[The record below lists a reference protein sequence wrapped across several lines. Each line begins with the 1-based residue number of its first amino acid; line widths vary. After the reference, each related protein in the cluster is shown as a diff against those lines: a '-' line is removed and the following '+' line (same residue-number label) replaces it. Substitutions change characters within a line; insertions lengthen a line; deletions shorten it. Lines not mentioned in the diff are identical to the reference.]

1 MYLRSLS
8 LKNFRNYSNQTID
21 FHSTFNFIFGKN
33 AQGKTNLLEAIYF
46 LGHLKSF
53 RTAVFDELISKESKE
68 PRVIHPAVIES
79 SLMREGLDHEVRIVL
94 EDGKKGV
101 WLNQKRPSLYRD
113 YHGLIPVI
121 LFEPWEVY
129 LFRESPSMRRKFLD
143 RAVFLDYSPF
153 LKIAREYETVVV
165 QKNKLL
171 KDLRDSRR
179 EFLDDDAELEV
190 WNEKLAS
197 LGSEVVFCRLRWME
211 KVNRFLSDEYRLISK
226 GTEEMNLSYVSTCSW
241 ENFEKNGD
249 KADIYRELVKKIKEK
264 GTEEKQRC
272 ESLIGPH
279 RDDWLATLGNRP
291 LGTMGSQGENRCGI
305 IAIKSIQVKI
315 YREEKGFPP
324 IFILDD
330 VGSELDADRSEALFH
345 TLLESSGQ
353 VFLTTTEPAKISNN
367 FNIKGQAQGAS
378 FLVEEG
384 KIRVLG

>member
-1 MYLRSLS
+1 MYLSSLS
-8 LKNFRNYSNQTID
+8 LKNFRNYNNQTID

-53 RTAVFDELISKESKE
+53 RTSAFEELISKESTESTKSTK
-68 PRVIHPAVIES
+68 IGSAVIES
-79 SLMREGLDHEVRIVL
+79 SFVREELDHQVRIVL

-101 WLNQKRPSLYRD
+101 WLNQKRPSLYQD
-113 YHGLIPVI
+113 YYGLIPVI

-143 RAVFLDYSPF
+143 RAVFLDTSSF
-153 LKIAREYETVVV
+153 LKIAREFETVVA
-165 QKNKLL
+165 QKNRLL

-179 EFLDDDAELEV
+179 DDEAQLEV

-226 GTEEMNLSYVSTCSW
+226 GTEEMKLSYVSTCSW
-241 ENFEKNGD
+241 KNFEKNGD
-249 KADIYRELVKKIKEK
+249 KADIYRELVQKIEEKKI
-264 GTEEKQRC
+264 EEQRRC
-272 ESLIGPH
+272 ESLVGPH

-315 YREEKGFPP
+315 YREDKGFPP
-324 IFILDD
+324 LFILDD
-330 VGSELDADRSEALFH
+330 VGSELDASRSEALFH
-345 TLLESSGQ
+345 TLLESAGQ
-353 VFLTTTEPAKISNN
+353 VFLTTTETSKISNN
-367 FNIKGQAQGAS
+367 INSQGLS